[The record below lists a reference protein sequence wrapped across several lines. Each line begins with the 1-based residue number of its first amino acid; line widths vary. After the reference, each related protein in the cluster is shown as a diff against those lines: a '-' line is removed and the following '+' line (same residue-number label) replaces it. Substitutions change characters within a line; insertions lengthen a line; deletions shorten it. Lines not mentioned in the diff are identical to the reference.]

1 MRKTAGSF
9 GIIFLMVQPSKAAPL
24 SFAEFNQLAREC
36 APSVAPSTL
45 GAIAKV
51 ESQFDPLVLHDNTT
65 GETLHG
71 KNPADATQSVNN
83 RVAAGHS
90 VDVGLMQVNSKNF
103 ANLGL
108 TAGNAINPCVSL
120 SAAAD
125 LLVRHYSGGD
135 TVESEQLAIRRA
147 ISAYNTGNPTRG
159 FANGYVRRVEVA
171 AQLLVPP
178 LAQSGKKGDR
188 DERSPEEPWNVWGS
202 YDRSHS
208 AVGSSAPP
216 EAQQPNE
223 RKSPEQDQVFEP
235 NDGDAP

>member
-103 ANLGL
+103 A
-108 TAGNAINPCVSL
+108 
-120 SAAAD
+120 